1 MNFNACTEDKEQE
14 QVNYP
19 VTNDFLVDSRAT
31 VETVALYEFHNR
43 TPLCTVPRSFQRSKF
58 HWFLWWSNNLFL

>member
-31 VETVALYEFHNR
+31 VETVALYEFLHG
-43 TPLCTVPRSFQRSKF
+43 FAGAGIMF
-58 HWFLWWSNNLFL
+58 GY